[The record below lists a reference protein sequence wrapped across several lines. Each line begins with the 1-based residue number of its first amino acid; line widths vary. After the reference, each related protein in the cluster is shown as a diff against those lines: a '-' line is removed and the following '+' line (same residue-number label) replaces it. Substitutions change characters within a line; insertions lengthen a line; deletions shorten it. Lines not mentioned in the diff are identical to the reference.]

1 MIKPRLWAG
10 RQVTDMPHSDVQ
22 PSWVRWSLHPAVV
35 MVYAPPLP
43 LQHIWMEWCCVARCA
58 LPCLSWTGVCVCVC
72 LRHAGPRAQ
81 PHLARDIRLLS
92 LCLSLS
98 LYSRRERSRCPWFFG
113 EELELWLLFIL
124 RRCVTGSR
132 DCGAFSPGNGG
143 GGEVLL

>member
-10 RQVTDMPHSDVQ
+10 RQVTDMPHSHVQ

-35 MVYAPPLP
+35 MVYAPP

-58 LPCLSWTGVCVCVC
+58 LPCLSWTGVCVSTPCWPQSPASPCTGYSTALC
-72 LRHAGPRAQ
+72 L
-81 PHLARDIRLLS
+81 S
-92 LCLSLS
+92 LSLS

-113 EELELWLLFIL
+113 EELELWLLFFL

-132 DCGAFSPGNGG
+132 DCGAFSPGRGVEGG
-143 GGEVLL
+143 VLL